1 MTRFGDFDTLCR
13 DTPSYTWC
21 NLFYRQVHRLSFSSH
36 KSLLLISYHITQI
49 LNKAHDVFTN
59 ASLPTSSAGLGVNP
73 ECTIP
78 RMGHENSLGNIANIV
93 VCALSMVFTAVLI
106 WVTNK
111 RKAAVGECPTRSGVQ
126 GGYFAGATRM
136 GVRGS
141 DRWVFSA
148 SEWSMKILLGHEDIG
163 GQSRD

>member
-1 MTRFGDFDTLCR
+1 M
-13 DTPSYTWC
+13 
-21 NLFYRQVHRLSFSSH
+21 
-36 KSLLLISYHITQI
+36 
-49 LNKAHDVFTN
+49 
-59 ASLPTSSAGLGVNP
+59 NP

-93 VCALSMVFTAVLI
+93 ACALSMVFTAVLI

-141 DRWVFSA
+141 DRRVFSA
-148 SEWSMKILLGHEDIG
+148 SEWWMKILLGHEDIG
-163 GQSRD
+163 DQSRDWSYFS